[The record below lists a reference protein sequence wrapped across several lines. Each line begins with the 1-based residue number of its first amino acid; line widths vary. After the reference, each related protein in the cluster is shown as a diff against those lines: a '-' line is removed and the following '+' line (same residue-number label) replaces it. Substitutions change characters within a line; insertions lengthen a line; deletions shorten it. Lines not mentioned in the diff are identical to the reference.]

1 MTTMLRHSWY
11 IGLRH
16 LRNLARQ
23 PWWIAI
29 SLAQPLVYLLLYS
42 ALFENVAEIPGF
54 EGDSYLD
61 FVVPGIVLMSAMFS
75 GGWAGMGIIND
86 LDRGVIDRMLV
97 TPVKRG
103 ALIAGG
109 LITQAI
115 IVVIQSL
122 ILVGLGL
129 AIGTDFPGGV
139 VGVAVLIA
147 SAVALGTAFG
157 ALSFGLALVVRREES
172 VIGAVQLL
180 LLPLTFL
187 SSVFMQRDLLPAGS
201 RTSPASIPPSGP
213 SGPGGKRWAP
223 TSTGAWS
230 ARTRATSPPSRSRPP
245 GSRPGASAPTSDP
258 CSQTASPGRT
268 SPDS

>member
-16 LRNLARQ
+16 LRNLVRQ

-129 AIGTDFPGGV
+129 AIGTDFPGGIL
-139 VGVAVLIA
+139 GVAVLIA
-147 SAVALGTAFG
+147 SAVVLGTAFG

-180 LLPLTFL
+180 VLPLTFL
-187 SSVFMQRDLLPAGS
+187 SSVFMQRDLLPGWIQEVARFNPADWAVRAG
-201 RTSPASIPPSGP
+201 R
-213 SGPGGKRWAP
+213 
-223 TSTGAWS
+223 GAVAADVDWS
-230 ARTRATSPPSRSRPP
+230 VVGSHAGYLAAFALAAAWIATRGFRSYQR
-245 GSRPGASAPTSDP
+245 SV
-258 CSQTASPGRT
+258 
-268 SPDS
+268 

>member
-1 MTTMLRHSWY
+1 MTATLRHSLY
-11 IGLRH
+11 IGLRD

-54 EGDSYLD
+54 KGESYLD

-75 GGWAGMGIIND
+75 GGWAGMAIIND
-86 LDRGVIDRMLV
+86 LDRGVTDRFLV

-103 ALIAGG
+103 ALIAGR
-109 LITQAI
+109 LMQHAI
-115 IVVIQSL
+115 VVVIQSL

-129 AIGTDFPGGV
+129 AIGAEFPGGV
-139 VGVAVLIA
+139 LGVAVLIA
-147 SAVALGTAFG
+147 SAIVLSTAFG
-157 ALSFGLALVVRREES
+157 ALSIGLALVVRKEES

-187 SSVFMQRDLLPAGS
+187 SSIFMQRDLMPGWIREVARFNPAD
-201 RTSPASIPPSGP
+201 
-213 SGPGGKRWAP
+213 WAVQA
-223 TSTGAWS
+223 GREAVRADVDWS
-230 ARTRATSPPSRSRPP
+230 LVFSNVGYLAAFTL
-245 GSRPGASAPTSDP
+245 ASAWLATR
-258 CSQTASPGRT
+258 GFRT
-268 SPDS
+268 YQRSV

>member
-1 MTTMLRHSWY
+1 MTTVLRHSWY
-11 IGLRH
+11 MSLRD

-61 FVVPGIVLMSAMFS
+61 FVVPGIVLMTAMFS

-86 LDRGVIDRMLV
+86 LDRGVIDRLLV
-97 TPVKRG
+97 TPVSRA
-103 ALIAGG
+103 ALSVGR
-109 LITQAI
+109 LMQQAI
-115 IVVIQSL
+115 VTIIQSL

-129 AIGTDFPGGV
+129 AIGTNFPGGV
-139 VGVAVLIA
+139 LGVAVLIA
-147 SAVALGTAFG
+147 SAVVLGTAFG
-157 ALSFGLALVVRREES
+157 ALSIGLALVVRKEES

-187 SSVFMQRDLLPAGS
+187 SSVFMQRDLMPGWIQEVARFNPAEWAVRAGREAVAAEVDWSVVGS
-201 RTSPASIPPSGP
+201 HVGYLAVFTL
-213 SGPGGKRWAP
+213 
-223 TSTGAWS
+223 
-230 ARTRATSPPSRSRPP
+230 
-245 GSRPGASAPTSDP
+245 ASAWLATRGFRAYQRSV
-258 CSQTASPGRT
+258 
-268 SPDS
+268 